1 MVKPSKL
8 NDIKLMVGATGFEP
22 AVSALTGP
30 HVRPLHH
37 APKAKHSLSCQIMK
51 VKKKREVIL
60 SQVRKGSFPVGK
72 QRLIVEATTK
82 PGREKH
88 GLI

>member
-1 MVKPSKL
+1 
-8 NDIKLMVGATGFEP
+8 
-22 AVSALTGP
+22 
-30 HVRPLHH
+30 
-37 APKAKHSLSCQIMK
+37 MK